1 MPEMKGKKGKKIPG
15 FMKEMAEERKG
26 EPARKA
32 GASPGPHGMKKTLRS
47 YSKKERVGEEGRRV
61 TVSPITKKEF
71 DGSAMTK
78 EQKAAELTR
87 KMEKGYRK
95 GYRVPKRPKRGNGR
109 KAPRSPFR
117 KSSGR

>member
-1 MPEMKGKKGKKIPG
+1 MPEKKGKIPD

-32 GASPGPHGMKKTLRS
+32 GASPGPHGMKKTTTGVHKK
-47 YSKKERVGEEGRRV
+47 YKERVGESARRV

-87 KMEKGYRK
+87 KMKKGYRK
-95 GYRVPKRPKRGNGR
+95 GYRVGKRP
-109 KAPRSPFR
+109 RSR
-117 KSSGR
+117 NSSGR